1 MPVSRED
8 QSPDLR
14 TPSVPA
20 AFIGLTLGAFLVL
33 LNLGIVPI
41 ALPSIGDDLHASTA
55 GRQWVLD
62 AYNLMLSAFVLSA
75 GNLGDRFGRRRLYV
89 LGLALFV
96 AASAASAVAPT
107 LGVLIA
113 AQAVLGAAA
122 ALLITGSLSLITQLY
137 PDPAARARM
146 LGLNGAI
153 GGSGIS
159 LGPLLG
165 GILVTALDWRAI
177 FAVNV
182 IVGVGALWL
191 VIRTVPESSDPEHA
205 ALDGMGQFL
214 GLITLGG
221 LTYALITSS
230 MDGWGSAT
238 TLVPLAA
245 AILAAIGFLVVENR
259 VARPMLPLAVFRAP
273 GFGRANIA
281 SFALGF
287 GTSAVFVLLA
297 LYLQDAQGFSAL
309 TTGVILLPL
318 AAAINLTAPFAGR
331 LSGAR
336 GPFRVMIVGYTVSG
350 VGLLGLTLLDA
361 GTAVIVF
368 IALTI
373 VLGLG
378 MGSSIAPTQIAGIMS
393 LPRERSGL
401 ASGCILTTRQSGTT
415 MGIAVL
421 GLIIAHHAGPDPDA
435 SGYASG
441 FVDGFRIACA
451 VAGVV
456 TLVVAAVLLIS
467 HLVGTRRAVAESA
480 PVAVSDSRV

>member
-1 MPVSRED
+1 MSSPSPDHPTVPR
-8 QSPDLR
+8 SPDLA
-14 TPSVPA
+14 A
-20 AFIGLTLGAFLVL
+20 AFLGLTLGAFLVL

-41 ALPSIGDDLHASTA
+41 ALPTIGEDLHASTT

-62 AYNLMLSAFVLSA
+62 SYNLMLSAFVLSA
-75 GNLGDRFGRRRLYV
+75 GNLGDRFGRKRLYL
-89 LGLALFV
+89 LGLVLFIL
-96 AASAASAVAPT
+96 ASAASAAAPT
-107 LGVLIA
+107 LGVLIG
-113 AQAVLGAAA
+113 AQAVLGVAA

-165 GILVTALDWRAI
+165 GVLVTALDWRAI

-182 IVGVGALWL
+182 VVGVLALWL
-191 VIRTVPESSDPEHA
+191 VVRTVPESSDPEHA
-205 ALDGMGQFL
+205 ALDGAGQLL
-214 GLITLGG
+214 GLITLAG

-230 MDGWGSAT
+230 MHGWGSAA
-238 TLVPLAA
+238 TLVPLVAALAA
-245 AILAAIGFLVVENR
+245 AGGFLLVESR
-259 VARPMLPLAVFRAP
+259 VARPMLPLSVFRAP
-273 GFGRANIA
+273 GFGRANLA
-281 SFALGF
+281 SFVLGF

-297 LYLQDAQGFSAL
+297 LYLQDAQGFSPL
-309 TTGVILLPL
+309 STGVILLPL

-331 LSGAR
+331 LSGSR
-336 GPFRVMIVGYTVSG
+336 GPLRVMIVGYTVSG
-350 VGLLGLTLLDA
+350 VGLLGLTLLDT
-361 GTAVIVF
+361 GTPVVVF
-368 IALTI
+368 VVLTI

-393 LPRERSGL
+393 LPRARSGL

-421 GLIIAHHAGPDPDA
+421 GLLIAHHAGPDPAA
-435 SGYASG
+435 SGYAGG

-451 VAGVV
+451 VAGVA
-456 TLVVAAVLLIS
+456 TLVVAAALLFAQ
-467 HLVGTRRAVAESA
+467 VTMRRDGSTAE
-480 PVAVSDSRV
+480 PVAVRGG